1 MRDRFDLAIIGGGI
15 HGAGVAFL
23 ASARGYDVLLVEKG
37 ELAGGT
43 SSRSSKLIHGGLRYL
58 ETGQF
63 SLVRESLAE
72 RAWHLEHAS
81 SLVRLRPFVIPVYR
95 GQRRGPLTIRA
106 GLTLYSLL
114 AGLASESRFRSFS
127 PKEWQNEAGLASDG
141 LRRVFQ
147 YADAQTDD
155 AALTR
160 AVAARAEEW
169 GADIR
174 TQTKFV
180 AGTRHEKHGW
190 ELTLRANGVKDGATG
205 DGEDRAHEINVSAR
219 AVVNAAGPW
228 VNVVAERIDPAP
240 KTRPIELVQGAHIVV
255 PGSLGE
261 SIYYLEAPSDGR
273 AVFAMPWGTD
283 TLVGTT
289 ETIHTGP
296 PGSAATTP
304 EEEQYLLAVFSH
316 YFPGAAN
323 GGSPRVKRSFAGLRV
338 LPVSKDSPFRR
349 SRETGIDLHAAG
361 GAPLL
366 AIYGGKLTTWR
377 ATASRVLD
385 RLIEAGA
392 LAPRT
397 PTQAAPSV
405 D

>member
-1 MRDRFDLAIIGGGI
+1 MRDRFDIAIIGGGI

-37 ELAGGT
+37 ALADGT

-58 ETGQF
+58 ETMQF

-95 GQRRGPLTIRA
+95 GQRRGSLTIRA

-114 AGLASESRFRSFS
+114 AGLAPESRFRSFS
-127 PKEWQNEAGLASDG
+127 PAEWENEPGLEVDG

-160 AVAARAEEW
+160 AVAARATEW
-169 GADIR
+169 GAGIR
-174 TQTKFV
+174 TQTEFV
-180 AGTRHEKHGW
+180 AATRDEENGW
-190 ELTLRANGVKDGATG
+190 EVTLRAK
-205 DGEDRAHEINVSAR
+205 EDTEHPAHETSVFAR
-219 AVVNAAGPW
+219 AIVNAAGPW
-228 VNVVAERIDPAP
+228 VNIVAERIDPAP
-240 KTRPIELVQGAHIVV
+240 AMRPIELVQGAHIVV

-273 AVFAMPWGTD
+273 AVFAMPWGAD

-289 ETIHTGP
+289 ETIHSGSP
-296 PGSAATTP
+296 DSAAPTP
-304 EEEQYLLAVFSH
+304 EEEQYLLSVFSH

-323 GGSPRVKRSFAGLRV
+323 GGSLMVQRSFAGLRV
-338 LPVSKDSPFRR
+338 LPVSSKSPFRR
-349 SRETGIDLHAAG
+349 SRETGIDLDAAA

-377 ATASRVLD
+377 ATAARVLD
-385 RLIEAGA
+385 RLVEAGA
-392 LAPRT
+392 LAARSPR
-397 PTQAAPSV
+397 QAAPSV